1 MVIGDSACR
10 RDSVRRDRRQI
21 QQLIDQHR
29 VRRKALAAIQAWNS
43 WDGDKRLMVSTEPH
57 GEPGGKGE

>member
-10 RDSVRRDRRQI
+10 RDSVRWDRRQI

-43 WDGDKRLMVSTEPH
+43 WGWGQAIDGFD
-57 GEPGGKGE
+57 